1 MIAVHPEILEAI
13 TRSLVVGGPIT
24 INSTVID
31 AVSSFALA
39 LGTAAGPLQPIGGFR
54 ANGVFSR
61 VLTHAALVSAHSV
74 PLAGVDVQHASLL
87 PLQSDTNTSRLIAAL
102 KDAIRLP
109 GWVGSLLKWSGLITM
124 IVGIIA
130 YFVSPSVN
138 NRHRG
143 FAMAT
148 TGIVVAVIG
157 FAFTTVINLI
167 HYVLSG

>member
-1 MIAVHPEILEAI
+1 MIAVHPAILEAI

-24 INSTVID
+24 ITSTVVD
-31 AVSSFALA
+31 AVSSFAPA
-39 LGTAAGPLQPIGGFR
+39 IRAAASPLQPIGGFR
-54 ANGVFSR
+54 ANGFFPR

-102 KDAIRLP
+102 KDAVTLP
-109 GWVGSLLKWSGLITM
+109 GWVGSLLKWGGLITM
-124 IVGIIA
+124 LVGIIA

-148 TGIVVAVIG
+148 TGILVAVVG

>member
-1 MIAVHPEILEAI
+1 MIAVHPELLEAI

-31 AVSSFALA
+31 AVSSFAPA
-39 LGTAAGPLQPIGGFR
+39 IRAAASPLQPIGESRASGF
-54 ANGVFSR
+54 FPR
-61 VLTHAALVSAHSV
+61 VLTHAALVSVHSV

-87 PLQSDTNTSRLIAAL
+87 PLQSDTDTSGLIAAL
-102 KDAIRLP
+102 KDAVTLP
-109 GWVGSLLKWSGLITM
+109 DWVGSVIKWIGLITM
-124 IVGIIA
+124 ILGIIA

-148 TGIVVAVIG
+148 SGIVLSIIG
-157 FAFTTVINLI
+157 FAFPTVINLI